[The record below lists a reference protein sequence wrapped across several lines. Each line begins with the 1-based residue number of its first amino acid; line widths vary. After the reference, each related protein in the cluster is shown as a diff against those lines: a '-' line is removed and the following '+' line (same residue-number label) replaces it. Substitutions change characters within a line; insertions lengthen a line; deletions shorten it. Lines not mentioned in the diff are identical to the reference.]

1 MASLMKKW
9 MKFRGS
15 TVKER
20 QMSSEQKQFW
30 TNVLAPKN
38 ETTTMSHFSAASIQT
53 DVVKIKSLTDTHKH
67 THSLSLSLSLTH
79 TLLSPSLS
87 LIGDT
92 THSLILSLSHIHLLP
107 QSHYCLFSLSFF
119 LFLFFSPYMPSSF
132 FSQFPHTQA
141 HTLTLARTSTQTR
154 THTHTCACTHS
165 HTRANFN
172 TDTHTHT
179 HTCACTHT
187 SPTDTLRRFLIFYN
201 FRSKN
206 FSSCT
211 SLFQRLW
218 SEVCC
223 IKKLY

>member
-9 MKFRGS
+9 MKFWGS

-92 THSLILSLSHIHLLP
+92 THSLILSLLHIDLLP

-154 THTHTCACTHS
+154 THTHTHVHAHTPHPLTHWDVFS
-165 HTRANFN
+165 FFIIFEARIFLRVLLRFRDSGLESVALRNFIKTLNFN
-172 TDTHTHT
+172 
-179 HTCACTHT
+179 
-187 SPTDTLRRFLIFYN
+187 SLR
-201 FRSKN
+201 
-206 FSSCT
+206 
-211 SLFQRLW
+211 
-218 SEVCC
+218 C
-223 IKKLY
+223 I